1 MSTLATALLEC
12 LEFESGP
19 VRITEY
25 QPPAHY
31 LTHGENT
38 QYESYTIVLSIHSN
52 VARSF

>member
-38 QYESYTIVLSIHSN
+38 PK
-52 VARSF
+52 